1 MEILDKSNIQYLVV
15 HCSDTDV
22 NFSAADIHKLHLS
35 FGWSG
40 IGYHKIIEKDGMIV
54 DGRPLYWMG
63 AHVKGFNNVSLGV
76 CLIGR
81 YNFTAD
87 QFSSLRKLLLDWS
100 SEFPDAV
107 IIGHRDITQTKKT
120 CPNFNVKSWCEKN
133 LN

>member
-15 HCSDTDV
+15 HCSDTDN
-22 NFSAADIHKLHLS
+22 NFSTIDIHKLHLS
-35 FGWSG
+35 FGWNG
-40 IGYHKIIEKDGMIV
+40 IGYHKIIEKDGRIV

-76 CLIGR
+76 CLIGK
-81 YNFTAD
+81 NDFTRD
-87 QFSSLRKLLLDWS
+87 QFSSLKKLLLEWS
-100 SEFPDAV
+100 SEFPNAK
-107 IIGHRDITQTKKT
+107 IIGHRDITQTNKT